1 MTSSRPDSGVSVS
14 ISPLNQTE
22 QGLMTSELGQIAMEP
37 EIVSVQQQIRSRVR
51 SSSSG
56 SSEDAISTKPSA
68 ASNVAK
74 RRRPKRAK
82 KSETKALPIPIK
94 DSKSILQQE
103 LDVELAEISKKLSLL
118 ERQFEEQE
126 VGLDDMV
133 SKCEL
138 VQRAEMRSPK

>member
-22 QGLMTSELGQIAMEP
+22 QTSELGQIAMEP
-37 EIVSVQQQIRSRVR
+37 EIVSEQQQIRTRVR

-94 DSKSILQQE
+94 DSKTILQQE
-103 LDVELAEISKKLSLL
+103 LEVELAEISKKLSLL

-126 VGLDDMV
+126 VELDEMV
-133 SKCEL
+133 SKCFHSNFII
-138 VQRAEMRSPK
+138 VCF

>member
-1 MTSSRPDSGVSVS
+1 MAKESDTVS
-14 ISPLNQTE
+14 
-22 QGLMTSELGQIAMEP
+22 A
-37 EIVSVQQQIRSRVR
+37 QQQIRSRVR

-56 SSEDAISTKPSA
+56 SSEDATSSKPSV

-82 KSETKALPIPIK
+82 KSETKSLPIPIK

-103 LDVELAEISKKLSLL
+103 LDMELAELSKKLSLL

-126 VGLDDMV
+126 VGLDEMV
-133 SKCEL
+133 KIFNN
-138 VQRAEMRSPK
+138 